1 MSLQTGTNTGYAF
14 MVFALS
20 ILWMSRKGAESFM
33 QDFQPCTF
41 NPLCSCTKSYDSLG
55 EVHCVDVYFPR
66 IPPAINRS
74 RLSTLH
80 LRNNDLDSIEP
91 YFLVNTGKLFRS
103 VFVNYHTRIQL
114 IVYVKL
120 TLW

>member
-1 MSLQTGTNTGYAF
+1 MLLQTGTNTGYAF
-14 MVFALS
+14 MIFVLS
-20 ILWMSRKGAESFM
+20 ILWMSCKGAESFM

-74 RLSTLH
+74 RLSTLY

-91 YFLVNTGKLFRS
+91 YILANTGKFFRS
-103 VFVNYHTRIQL
+103 VFVNYQLSHTYSINRL
-114 IVYVKL
+114 C
-120 TLW
+120 

>member
-1 MSLQTGTNTGYAF
+1 MTFIHIGYAVMIF
-14 MVFALS
+14 TLLLM
-20 ILWMSRKGAESFM
+20 LWMSSIGAESYM
-33 QDFQPCTF
+33 QDCQPCTF

-80 LRNNDLDSIEP
+80 FRNNDLDSIEP
-91 YFLVNTGKLFRS
+91 YFLVNTGKS
-103 VFVNYHTRIQL
+103 VFFIKNISLFCTRFL
-114 IVYVKL
+114 VPS
-120 TLW
+120 